1 MTAADH
7 RSTATTAPRRG
18 WIRYA
23 PAVVLMVVIEWL
35 LVTPRLPVPLPGAS
49 GTWAH
54 AAAFAVLASAWW
66 WAFRGTLKP
75 LPAALLAVAIAGFWG
90 GMGEIQQRYVPGR
103 TCDFADFAADVGG
116 ALLAVTPLALWARRR
131 GPARDPDA

>member
-35 LVTPRLPVPLPGAS
+35 LVTPRLPVPLPGKS
-49 GTWAH
+49 GTLAH
-54 AAAFAVLASAWW
+54 TLAFAVLAAAWW
-66 WAFRGTLKP
+66 VALRGALKP

-90 GMGEIQQRYVPGR
+90 GIGEMQQRYVPGR
-103 TCDFADFAADVGG
+103 TSDFADFAADVAG

-131 GPARDPDA
+131 GPARESDA